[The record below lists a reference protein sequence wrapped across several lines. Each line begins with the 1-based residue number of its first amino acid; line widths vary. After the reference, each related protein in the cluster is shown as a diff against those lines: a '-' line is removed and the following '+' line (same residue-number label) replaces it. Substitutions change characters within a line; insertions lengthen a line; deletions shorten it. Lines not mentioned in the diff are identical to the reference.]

1 MVRKTFKIGLVFLAL
16 AGLTGCSEDNQQRVE
31 LALTEAGQ
39 AMEVLGNSASE
50 LAQVAWLESQRLWE
64 SGETLAREKQ
74 LAFNQ
79 WRQPAQPMNRYGGM
93 ELTEAQVVT
102 EVPKED
108 PSQAHSNKEE
118 SHHP

>member
-1 MVRKTFKIGLVFLAL
+1 MRKTLKTGLVLLVL
-16 AGLTGCSEDNQQRVE
+16 AGLTGCTEDNQQRVE

-39 AMEVLGNSASE
+39 AMEMLGHSASE
-50 LAQVAWLESQRLWE
+50 LGQVAWLESQRLWE

-74 LAFNQ
+74 LAFNE

-93 ELTEAQVVT
+93 ELTEAQKVT
-102 EVPKED
+102 EVPEED
-108 PSQAHSNKEE
+108 PSQEHSNKEE